1 MPLADGSFGWGEA
14 LAAFAIIAT
23 AAFLVTWVFTD
34 LLEIRRTAYVAIL
47 TFVVAALS
55 LGYLAWS
62 GTAWRDLVVDGW
74 AWALLAG
81 ILAAGVM
88 IPLVRR
94 LPVHERAH
102 GVAFGEVLAWEG
114 FVYGVA
120 EGVLLATLPVL
131 AVWHAAVDLGWTETS
146 MASVG
151 AGVLAIAGSLLVIV
165 VHHLGYV
172 EFRGAGGRRM
182 LVGALAACGVQAIAF
197 LVTGNVLAPIVA
209 HVILHLELLTH
220 GDELPPAR
228 QERQLRLAA

>member
-1 MPLADGSFGWGEA
+1 MPLADGSFGWEEA
-14 LAAFAIIAT
+14 LVAFAIIAT

-34 LLEIRRTAYVAIL
+34 LLEIRRTTYVAIL
-47 TFVVAALS
+47 TAVVAALS
-55 LGYLAWS
+55 FGYVAWS
-62 GTAWRDLVVDGW
+62 GTAWRDLVLDGW
-74 AWALLAG
+74 AWALVAG

-94 LPVHERAH
+94 LPVHEHAH
-102 GVAFGEVLAWEG
+102 GIAFGEVLAWEG

-131 AVWHAAVDLGWTETS
+131 AVWQGNVDLGWTETGS
-146 MASVG
+146 ASVG
-151 AGVLAIAGSLLVIV
+151 AGALAIAGSLLVIV

-182 LVGALAACGVQAIAF
+182 LVGALAACGIQAIAF

-209 HVILHLELLTH
+209 HVTLHLELLAR
-220 GDELPPAR
+220 GDELPPAT
-228 QERQLRLAA
+228 QERHLRIAS